1 MRRWRNPVVDVEAE
15 VAITPVQ
22 RPLPGRLGVVQPGD
36 GEARPLRAHVFTP
49 GRPALHDRQMPR
61 RDVAFHLDLVAHMR
75 GDALLAPATRPS
87 HVQLRKTRFHPD
99 SLSVTL
105 LRMTGSAAGS
115 AQLAGVS
122 AGCHQMRTRTTMT
135 HMAMVYRC
143 PVGVMRQS
151 VKPQLASWAGRREC
165 RAGAIESLRSRVL
178 FEPLPG
184 KARQRPHMGGGA
196 PRRTRRAGRQ
206 MGCRAGDLAAL
217 PAVWRAA
224 GGSRAGSGLGAF
236 TRGLPVGGGCGDRG
250 MRH

>member
-36 GEARPLRAHVFTP
+36 RKARPLRAHVFTP

-178 FEPLPG
+178 LSRYLVKHASARIWGEALPG
-184 KARQRPHMGGGA
+184 EPGGQDG
-196 PRRTRRAGRQ
+196 RWGAGRVTWRRCRPCGGPLGAAGQ
-206 MGCRAGDLAAL
+206 VLGWVHSQGGCQLAAG
-217 PAVWRAA
+217 AVIAA
-224 GGSRAGSGLGAF
+224 
-236 TRGLPVGGGCGDRG
+236 
-250 MRH
+250 